1 MVFSSII
8 FLYFFL
14 PCMLIIYY
22 ISPNKTKNIVLLIS
36 GLFFYAWGEPV
47 YVFLMLLTTL
57 VDYTAGGIIDRF
69 DSSKKIRTLALISSL
84 IINLGILFTFKYSS
98 FFAGIFGIELKK
110 LPLPVGISFYT
121 FQSISY
127 TIDMYMRKIK
137 VQKNFINYAAYV
149 TLFPQIVAGPIVRY
163 EDVQNEINS
172 RKVNIYLLG
181 EGAGIFIKGLA
192 KKVLLANNIG
202 LLWTEIKGMD
212 YSEISVLTAWLGIL
226 AFTFQIYYDF
236 SGYSDMAVGLGKMLG
251 FNFPENFRHP
261 YISRSI
267 SEFWRRWHITLGSW
281 FRSYV
286 YIPLG
291 GNRKGKYKTL
301 RNLLIVW
308 GLTGLWHGASWNFI
322 LWGLYFGTILV
333 IEKRF
338 FLKFFEKHKIIGN
351 MVTNIL
357 VVIGFVFFYN
367 EKNILDIFIKMF
379 TGRGISFTNVST
391 NYYLLNYLVLLII
404 SFIACTPLL
413 KNIINKCKKNKN
425 LNIVI
430 SIVEPIVLIG
440 LLVLSTAFIVDASS
454 NSFLYFRF

>member
-1 MVFSSII
+1 MIFSSIYFIYYFLII
-8 FLYFFL
+8 FLILYFITPKKF
-14 PCMLIIYY
+14 
-22 ISPNKTKNIVLLIS
+22 KNYTLLLGSLFFYFYGDSKYIVLL
-36 GLFFYAWGEPV
+36 
-47 YVFLMLLTTL
+47 
-57 VDYTAGGIIDRF
+57 
-69 DSSKKIRTLALISSL
+69 LISSL
-84 IINLGILFTFKYSS
+84 VNYILGRLISKKNKKLFLIIGLIFNFGLLFYFKYFNFFLSNINSLFKTNINLFSIV
-98 FFAGIFGIELKK
+98 
-110 LPLPVGISFYT
+110 LPLGISFYT
-121 FQSISY
+121 FKNASY
-127 TIDMYMRKIK
+127 LIDVYKNK
-137 VQKNFINYAAYV
+137 VNPEKNFINYFTYIAM
-149 TLFPQIVAGPIVRY
+149 FPSLIQGPIVRY
-163 EDVQNEINS
+163 KDIDLKDKKISFDNFAMGVERFIIGLS
-172 RKVNIYLLG
+172 KKVIL
-181 EGAGIFIKGLA
+181 ADTLA
-192 KKVLLANNIG
+192 KLVTSLTNMEVQTVVS
-202 LLWTEIKGMD
+202 LWVKATSDIVKL
-212 YSEISVLTAWLGIL
+212 YL
-226 AFTFQIYYDF
+226 DF
-236 SGYSDMAVGLGKMLG
+236 SGYTDMAIGLGLMIGIKIM
-251 FNFPENFRHP
+251 ENFDYP
-261 YISRSI
+261 LSTYSVTS
-267 SEFWRRWHITLGSW
+267 FWRKWHISLSSW
-281 FRSYV
+281 FKDYI

-291 GNRKGKYKTL
+291 GNRKGKFRKYF
-301 RNLLIVW
+301 NIFVVW
-308 GLTGLWHGASWNFI
+308 FLTGLWHGASWNFI

>member
-1 MVFSSII
+1 MIFSSIYFIYYFLII
-8 FLYFFL
+8 FLILYFITPKKF
-14 PCMLIIYY
+14 
-22 ISPNKTKNIVLLIS
+22 KNYTLLLGSLFFYFYGDSKYIVLL
-36 GLFFYAWGEPV
+36 
-47 YVFLMLLTTL
+47 
-57 VDYTAGGIIDRF
+57 
-69 DSSKKIRTLALISSL
+69 LISSL
-84 IINLGILFTFKYSS
+84 VNYILGRLISKKNKKLFLIIGLIFNFGLLFYFKYFNFFLSNINSLFKTNINLFSIV
-98 FFAGIFGIELKK
+98 
-110 LPLPVGISFYT
+110 LPLGISFYT
-121 FQSISY
+121 FKNASY
-127 TIDMYMRKIK
+127 LIDVYKNR
-137 VQKNFINYAAYV
+137 VNPEKNFINYFTYIAM
-149 TLFPQIVAGPIVRY
+149 FPSLIQGPIVRY
-163 EDVQNEINS
+163 KDIDLKDKKISFDNFAMGVERFIIGLS
-172 RKVNIYLLG
+172 KKVIL
-181 EGAGIFIKGLA
+181 ADTLA
-192 KKVLLANNIG
+192 KLVTSLTNMEVQTVVS
-202 LLWTEIKGMD
+202 LWVKATSDIVKL
-212 YSEISVLTAWLGIL
+212 YL
-226 AFTFQIYYDF
+226 DF
-236 SGYSDMAVGLGKMLG
+236 SGYTDMAIGLGLMIGIKIM
-251 FNFPENFRHP
+251 ENFDYP
-261 YISRSI
+261 LSTYSVTS
-267 SEFWRRWHITLGSW
+267 FWRKWHISLSSW
-281 FRSYV
+281 FKDYI

-291 GNRKGKYKTL
+291 GNRKGKFRKCF
-301 RNLLIVW
+301 NIFVVW
-308 GLTGLWHGASWNFI
+308 FLTGLWHGASWNFI

-379 TGRGISFTNVST
+379 TGKGISFTNVST

>member
-1 MVFSSII
+1 MIFSSIYFIYYFLII
-8 FLYFFL
+8 FLILYFITPKKF
-14 PCMLIIYY
+14 
-22 ISPNKTKNIVLLIS
+22 KNYTLLLGSLFFYFYGDSKYIVLL
-36 GLFFYAWGEPV
+36 
-47 YVFLMLLTTL
+47 
-57 VDYTAGGIIDRF
+57 
-69 DSSKKIRTLALISSL
+69 LISSL
-84 IINLGILFTFKYSS
+84 VNYILGKLISKKNKKLFLIIGLIFNFGLLFYFKYFNFFLSNINSLFKTNINLFSIV
-98 FFAGIFGIELKK
+98 
-110 LPLPVGISFYT
+110 LPLGISFYT
-121 FQSISY
+121 FKNASY
-127 TIDMYMRKIK
+127 LIDVYKNR
-137 VQKNFINYAAYV
+137 VNPEKNFINYFTYIAM
-149 TLFPQIVAGPIVRY
+149 FPSLIQGPIVRY
-163 EDVQNEINS
+163 KDIDLKDKKISFDNFAMGVERFIIGLS
-172 RKVNIYLLG
+172 KKVIL
-181 EGAGIFIKGLA
+181 ADTLA
-192 KKVLLANNIG
+192 KLVTSLTNMEVQTVVS
-202 LLWTEIKGMD
+202 LWVKATSDIVKL
-212 YSEISVLTAWLGIL
+212 YL
-226 AFTFQIYYDF
+226 DF
-236 SGYSDMAVGLGKMLG
+236 SGYTDMAIGLGLMIGIKIM
-251 FNFPENFRHP
+251 ENFDYP
-261 YISRSI
+261 LSTYSI
-267 SEFWRRWHITLGSW
+267 TSFWRKWHISLSSW
-281 FRSYV
+281 FKDYI

-291 GNRKGKYKTL
+291 GNRKGKFRKYF
-301 RNLLIVW
+301 NIFVVW
-308 GLTGLWHGASWNFI
+308 FLTGLWHGASWNFI

>member
-1 MVFSSII
+1 MVIMIFSSIYFIYYFLII
-8 FLYFFL
+8 FLILYFITPKKF
-14 PCMLIIYY
+14 
-22 ISPNKTKNIVLLIS
+22 KNYTLLLGSLFFYFYGDSKYIVLL
-36 GLFFYAWGEPV
+36 
-47 YVFLMLLTTL
+47 
-57 VDYTAGGIIDRF
+57 
-69 DSSKKIRTLALISSL
+69 LISSL
-84 IINLGILFTFKYSS
+84 VNYILGRLISKKNKKLFLIIGLIFNFGLLFYFKYFNFFLSNINSLFKTNINLFSIV
-98 FFAGIFGIELKK
+98 
-110 LPLPVGISFYT
+110 LPLGISFYT
-121 FQSISY
+121 FKNASY
-127 TIDMYMRKIK
+127 LIDVYKNR
-137 VQKNFINYAAYV
+137 VNSEKNFINYFTYIAM
-149 TLFPQIVAGPIVRY
+149 FPSLIQGPIVRY
-163 EDVQNEINS
+163 KDIDLKDKKISFDNFAMGVERFIIGLS
-172 RKVNIYLLG
+172 KKVIL
-181 EGAGIFIKGLA
+181 ADTLA
-192 KKVLLANNIG
+192 KLVTSLTNMEVQTVVS
-202 LLWTEIKGMD
+202 LWVKATSDIVKL
-212 YSEISVLTAWLGIL
+212 YL
-226 AFTFQIYYDF
+226 DF
-236 SGYSDMAVGLGKMLG
+236 SGYTDMAIGLGLMIGIKIM
-251 FNFPENFRHP
+251 ENFDYP
-261 YISRSI
+261 LSTYSI
-267 SEFWRRWHITLGSW
+267 TSFWRKWHISLSSW
-281 FRSYV
+281 FKDYI

-291 GNRKGKYKTL
+291 GNRKGKFRKYF
-301 RNLLIVW
+301 NIFVVW
-308 GLTGLWHGASWNFI
+308 FLTGLWHGASWNFI

>member
-1 MVFSSII
+1 MIFSSIYFIYYFLII
-8 FLYFFL
+8 F
-14 PCMLIIYY
+14 LIIYF
-22 ISPNKTKNIVLLIS
+22 ITPKKFKNYTLLLGSLFFYFYGDSKYIVLL
-36 GLFFYAWGEPV
+36 
-47 YVFLMLLTTL
+47 
-57 VDYTAGGIIDRF
+57 
-69 DSSKKIRTLALISSL
+69 LISSL
-84 IINLGILFTFKYSS
+84 VNYILGRLISKKNKKLFLIIGLIFNFGLLFYFKYFNFFLSNINSLFKTNINLFSIV
-98 FFAGIFGIELKK
+98 
-110 LPLPVGISFYT
+110 LPLGISFYT
-121 FQSISY
+121 FKNASY
-127 TIDMYMRKIK
+127 LIDVYKNR
-137 VQKNFINYAAYV
+137 VNPEKNFINYFTYIAM
-149 TLFPQIVAGPIVRY
+149 FPSLIQGPIVRY
-163 EDVQNEINS
+163 KDIDLKDKKISFDNFAMGVERFIIGLS
-172 RKVNIYLLG
+172 KKVIL
-181 EGAGIFIKGLA
+181 ADTLA
-192 KKVLLANNIG
+192 KLVTSFTNMEVQTVVS
-202 LLWTEIKGMD
+202 LWVKATSDIVKL
-212 YSEISVLTAWLGIL
+212 YL
-226 AFTFQIYYDF
+226 DF
-236 SGYSDMAVGLGKMLG
+236 SGYTDMAIGLGLMIGIKIM
-251 FNFPENFRHP
+251 ENFDYP
-261 YISRSI
+261 LSTYSVTS
-267 SEFWRRWHITLGSW
+267 FWRKWHISLSSW
-281 FRSYV
+281 FKDYI

-291 GNRKGKYKTL
+291 GNRKGKFRKYF
-301 RNLLIVW
+301 NIFVVW
-308 GLTGLWHGASWNFI
+308 FLTGLWHGASWNFI

-391 NYYLLNYLVLLII
+391 NYYLLNYFVLLII

>member
-1 MVFSSII
+1 MIFSSIYFIYYFLII
-8 FLYFFL
+8 FLILYFITPKKF
-14 PCMLIIYY
+14 
-22 ISPNKTKNIVLLIS
+22 KNYTLLLGSLFFYFYGDSKYIVLL
-36 GLFFYAWGEPV
+36 
-47 YVFLMLLTTL
+47 
-57 VDYTAGGIIDRF
+57 
-69 DSSKKIRTLALISSL
+69 LISSL
-84 IINLGILFTFKYSS
+84 VNYILGRIISKKNKKLFLIIGLIFNFGLLFYFKYFNFFLSNINSLFKTNINLFSIV
-98 FFAGIFGIELKK
+98 
-110 LPLPVGISFYT
+110 LPLGISFYT
-121 FQSISY
+121 FKNASY
-127 TIDMYMRKIK
+127 LIDVYKNR
-137 VQKNFINYAAYV
+137 VNPEKNFINYFTYIAM
-149 TLFPQIVAGPIVRY
+149 FPSLIQGPIVRY
-163 EDVQNEINS
+163 KDIDLKDKKISFDNFAMGVERFIIGLS
-172 RKVNIYLLG
+172 KKVIL
-181 EGAGIFIKGLA
+181 ADTLA
-192 KKVLLANNIG
+192 KLVTSLTNMEVQTVVS
-202 LLWTEIKGMD
+202 LWVKATSDIVKL
-212 YSEISVLTAWLGIL
+212 YL
-226 AFTFQIYYDF
+226 DF
-236 SGYSDMAVGLGKMLG
+236 SGYTDMAIGLGLMIGIKIM
-251 FNFPENFRHP
+251 ENFDYP
-261 YISRSI
+261 LSTYSVTS
-267 SEFWRRWHITLGSW
+267 FWRKWHISLSSW
-281 FRSYV
+281 FKDYI

-291 GNRKGKYKTL
+291 GNRKGKFRKCF
-301 RNLLIVW
+301 NIFVVW
-308 GLTGLWHGASWNFI
+308 FLTGLWHGASWNFI

-379 TGRGISFTNVST
+379 TGKGISFTNVST

>member
-1 MVFSSII
+1 MIFSSIYFIYYFLII
-8 FLYFFL
+8 FLILYFIT
-14 PCMLIIYY
+14 PKKY
-22 ISPNKTKNIVLLIS
+22 KNYTLLLGSLFFYFYGDSKYIVLL
-36 GLFFYAWGEPV
+36 
-47 YVFLMLLTTL
+47 
-57 VDYTAGGIIDRF
+57 
-69 DSSKKIRTLALISSL
+69 LISSL
-84 IINLGILFTFKYSS
+84 VNYILGRLISKKNKKLFLIIGLIFNFGLLFYFKYFNFFLSNINSLFKTNINLFSIV
-98 FFAGIFGIELKK
+98 
-110 LPLPVGISFYT
+110 LPLGISFYT
-121 FQSISY
+121 FKNASY
-127 TIDMYMRKIK
+127 LIDVYKNR
-137 VQKNFINYAAYV
+137 VNSEKNFINYFTYIAM
-149 TLFPQIVAGPIVRY
+149 FPSLIQGPIVRY
-163 EDVQNEINS
+163 KDIDLKDKKISFDNFAMGVERFIIGLS
-172 RKVNIYLLG
+172 KKVIL
-181 EGAGIFIKGLA
+181 ADTLA
-192 KKVLLANNIG
+192 KLVTSLTNMEVQTVVS
-202 LLWTEIKGMD
+202 LWVKATSDIVKL
-212 YSEISVLTAWLGIL
+212 YL
-226 AFTFQIYYDF
+226 DF
-236 SGYSDMAVGLGKMLG
+236 SGYTDMAIGLGLMIGIKIM
-251 FNFPENFRHP
+251 ENFDYP
-261 YISRSI
+261 LSTYSVTS
-267 SEFWRRWHITLGSW
+267 FWRKWHISLSSW
-281 FRSYV
+281 FKDYI

-291 GNRKGKYKTL
+291 GNRKGKFRKYF
-301 RNLLIVW
+301 NIFVVW
-308 GLTGLWHGASWNFI
+308 FLTGLWHGASWNFI

-351 MVTNIL
+351 IVTNIL

>member
-1 MVFSSII
+1 MIFSSIYFIYYFLII
-8 FLYFFL
+8 FLILYFITPKKF
-14 PCMLIIYY
+14 
-22 ISPNKTKNIVLLIS
+22 KNYTLLLGSLFFYFYGDSKYIVLL
-36 GLFFYAWGEPV
+36 
-47 YVFLMLLTTL
+47 
-57 VDYTAGGIIDRF
+57 
-69 DSSKKIRTLALISSL
+69 LISSL
-84 IINLGILFTFKYSS
+84 VNYILGRLISKKNKVLFLIIGLIFNFGLLFYFKYFNFFLSNINSLFKTNINLFSIV
-98 FFAGIFGIELKK
+98 
-110 LPLPVGISFYT
+110 LPLGISFYT
-121 FQSISY
+121 FKNASY
-127 TIDMYMRKIK
+127 LIDVYKNR
-137 VQKNFINYAAYV
+137 VNSEKNFINYFTYIAM
-149 TLFPQIVAGPIVRY
+149 FPSLIQGPIVRY
-163 EDVQNEINS
+163 KDIDLRDKKISFDNFAMGVERFIIGLS
-172 RKVNIYLLG
+172 KKVIL
-181 EGAGIFIKGLA
+181 ADTLA
-192 KKVLLANNIG
+192 KLVTSLTNMEVQTVVS
-202 LLWTEIKGMD
+202 LWVKATSDIVKL
-212 YSEISVLTAWLGIL
+212 YL
-226 AFTFQIYYDF
+226 DF
-236 SGYSDMAVGLGKMLG
+236 SGYTDMAIGLGLMIGIKIM
-251 FNFPENFRHP
+251 ENFDYP
-261 YISRSI
+261 LSTYSVTS
-267 SEFWRRWHITLGSW
+267 FWRKWHISLSSW
-281 FRSYV
+281 FKDYI

-291 GNRKGKYKTL
+291 GNRKGKFRKYF
-301 RNLLIVW
+301 NIFVVW
-308 GLTGLWHGASWNFI
+308 FLTGLWHGASWNFI

-379 TGRGISFTNVST
+379 TGKGISFTNVST

>member
-1 MVFSSII
+1 MIFSSIYFIYYFLII
-8 FLYFFL
+8 FLILYFITPKKF
-14 PCMLIIYY
+14 
-22 ISPNKTKNIVLLIS
+22 KNYTLLLGSLFFYFYGDSKYIVLL
-36 GLFFYAWGEPV
+36 
-47 YVFLMLLTTL
+47 
-57 VDYTAGGIIDRF
+57 
-69 DSSKKIRTLALISSL
+69 LISSL
-84 IINLGILFTFKYSS
+84 VNYVLGRLISKKNKKLFLIIGLIFNFGLLFYFKYFNFFLSNINSLFKTNINLFSIV
-98 FFAGIFGIELKK
+98 
-110 LPLPVGISFYT
+110 LPLGISFYT
-121 FQSISY
+121 FKNASY
-127 TIDMYMRKIK
+127 LIDVYKNR
-137 VQKNFINYAAYV
+137 VNPEKNFINYFTYIAM
-149 TLFPQIVAGPIVRY
+149 FPSLIQGPIVRY
-163 EDVQNEINS
+163 KDIDLKDKKISFDNFAMGVERFIIGLS
-172 RKVNIYLLG
+172 KKVIL
-181 EGAGIFIKGLA
+181 ADTLA
-192 KKVLLANNIG
+192 KLVTSLTNMEVQTVVS
-202 LLWTEIKGMD
+202 LWVKATSDIVKL
-212 YSEISVLTAWLGIL
+212 YL
-226 AFTFQIYYDF
+226 DF
-236 SGYSDMAVGLGKMLG
+236 SGYTDMAIGLGLMIGIKIM
-251 FNFPENFRHP
+251 ENFDYP
-261 YISRSI
+261 LSTYSVTS
-267 SEFWRRWHITLGSW
+267 FWRKWHISLSSW
-281 FRSYV
+281 FKDYI

-291 GNRKGKYKTL
+291 GNRKGKFRKYF
-301 RNLLIVW
+301 NIFVVW
-308 GLTGLWHGASWNFI
+308 FLTGLWHGASWNFI

-367 EKNILDIFIKMF
+367 EKNILDIFVKMF

>member
-1 MVFSSII
+1 MIFSSIYFIYYFLII
-8 FLYFFL
+8 FLILYFIT
-14 PCMLIIYY
+14 PKKY
-22 ISPNKTKNIVLLIS
+22 KNYTLLLGSLFFYFYGDSKYIVLL
-36 GLFFYAWGEPV
+36 
-47 YVFLMLLTTL
+47 
-57 VDYTAGGIIDRF
+57 
-69 DSSKKIRTLALISSL
+69 LISSL
-84 IINLGILFTFKYSS
+84 VNYILGRLISKKNKKLFLIIGLIFNFGLLFYFKYFNFFLSNINSLFKTNINLFSIV
-98 FFAGIFGIELKK
+98 
-110 LPLPVGISFYT
+110 LPLGISFYT
-121 FQSISY
+121 FKNASY
-127 TIDMYMRKIK
+127 LIDVYKNR
-137 VQKNFINYAAYV
+137 VNSEKNFINYFTYIAM
-149 TLFPQIVAGPIVRY
+149 FPSLIQGPIVRY
-163 EDVQNEINS
+163 KDIDLKDKKISFDNFAMGVERFVIGLS
-172 RKVNIYLLG
+172 KKVIL
-181 EGAGIFIKGLA
+181 ADTLA
-192 KKVLLANNIG
+192 KLVTSLTNMEVQTVVS
-202 LLWTEIKGMD
+202 LWVKATSDIVKL
-212 YSEISVLTAWLGIL
+212 YL
-226 AFTFQIYYDF
+226 DF
-236 SGYSDMAVGLGKMLG
+236 SGYTDMAIGLGLMIGIKIM
-251 FNFPENFRHP
+251 ENFDYP
-261 YISRSI
+261 LSTYSVTS
-267 SEFWRRWHITLGSW
+267 FWRKWHISLSSW
-281 FRSYV
+281 FKDYI

-291 GNRKGKYKTL
+291 GNRKGKFRKYF
-301 RNLLIVW
+301 NIFVVW
-308 GLTGLWHGASWNFI
+308 FLTGLWHGASWNFI

-379 TGRGISFTNVST
+379 TGKGISFTNVST

>member
-1 MVFSSII
+1 MIFSSIYFIYYFLII
-8 FLYFFL
+8 FLILYFITPKKF
-14 PCMLIIYY
+14 
-22 ISPNKTKNIVLLIS
+22 KNYTLLLGSLFFYFYGDSKYIVLL
-36 GLFFYAWGEPV
+36 
-47 YVFLMLLTTL
+47 
-57 VDYTAGGIIDRF
+57 
-69 DSSKKIRTLALISSL
+69 LISSL
-84 IINLGILFTFKYSS
+84 VNYILGRLISKKNKKLFLIIGLIFNFVLLFYFKYFNFFLSNINSLFKTNINLFSIV
-98 FFAGIFGIELKK
+98 
-110 LPLPVGISFYT
+110 LPLGISFYT
-121 FQSISY
+121 FKNASY
-127 TIDMYMRKIK
+127 LIDVYKNR
-137 VQKNFINYAAYV
+137 VNSEKNFINYFTYIAM
-149 TLFPQIVAGPIVRY
+149 FPSLIQGPIVRY
-163 EDVQNEINS
+163 KDIDLKDKKISFDNFAMGVERFIIGLS
-172 RKVNIYLLG
+172 KKVIL
-181 EGAGIFIKGLA
+181 ADTLA
-192 KKVLLANNIG
+192 KLVTSLTNMEVQTVVS
-202 LLWTEIKGMD
+202 LWLKATSDIVKL
-212 YSEISVLTAWLGIL
+212 YL
-226 AFTFQIYYDF
+226 DF
-236 SGYSDMAVGLGKMLG
+236 SGYTDMAIGLGLMIGIKIM
-251 FNFPENFRHP
+251 ENFDYP
-261 YISRSI
+261 LSTYSVTS
-267 SEFWRRWHITLGSW
+267 FWRKWHISLSSW
-281 FRSYV
+281 FKDYI

-291 GNRKGKYKTL
+291 GNRKGKFRKYF
-301 RNLLIVW
+301 NIFVVW
-308 GLTGLWHGASWNFI
+308 FLTGLWHGASWNFI

-351 MVTNIL
+351 IVTNIL

>member
-1 MVFSSII
+1 MIFSSIYFIYYFLII
-8 FLYFFL
+8 FLILYFITPKKF
-14 PCMLIIYY
+14 
-22 ISPNKTKNIVLLIS
+22 KNYTLLLGSLFFYFYGDSKYIVLL
-36 GLFFYAWGEPV
+36 
-47 YVFLMLLTTL
+47 
-57 VDYTAGGIIDRF
+57 
-69 DSSKKIRTLALISSL
+69 LISSL
-84 IINLGILFTFKYSS
+84 VNYILGRLISKKNKKLFLIIGLIFNFGLLFYFKYFNFFLSNINSLFKTNINLFSIV
-98 FFAGIFGIELKK
+98 
-110 LPLPVGISFYT
+110 LPLGISFYT
-121 FQSISY
+121 FKNASY
-127 TIDMYMRKIK
+127 LIDVYKNR
-137 VQKNFINYAAYV
+137 VNSEKNFINYFTYIAM
-149 TLFPQIVAGPIVRY
+149 FPSLIQGPIVRY
-163 EDVQNEINS
+163 KDIDLKDKKISFDNFAIGVERFIIGLS
-172 RKVNIYLLG
+172 KKVIL
-181 EGAGIFIKGLA
+181 ADTLA
-192 KKVLLANNIG
+192 KLVTSLTNMEVQTVVS
-202 LLWTEIKGMD
+202 LWVKATSDIVKL
-212 YSEISVLTAWLGIL
+212 YL
-226 AFTFQIYYDF
+226 DF
-236 SGYSDMAVGLGKMLG
+236 SGYTDMAIGLGLMIGIKIM
-251 FNFPENFRHP
+251 ENFDYP
-261 YISRSI
+261 LSTYSVTS
-267 SEFWRRWHITLGSW
+267 FWRKWHISLSSW
-281 FRSYV
+281 FKDYI

-291 GNRKGKYKTL
+291 GNRKGKFRKYF
-301 RNLLIVW
+301 NIFVVW
-308 GLTGLWHGASWNFI
+308 FLTGLWHGASWNFI

>member
-1 MVFSSII
+1 MIFSSIYFIYYFLII
-8 FLYFFL
+8 F
-14 PCMLIIYY
+14 LIIYF
-22 ISPNKTKNIVLLIS
+22 ITPKKFKNYTLLLGSLFFYFYGDSKYIVLL
-36 GLFFYAWGEPV
+36 
-47 YVFLMLLTTL
+47 
-57 VDYTAGGIIDRF
+57 
-69 DSSKKIRTLALISSL
+69 LISSL
-84 IINLGILFTFKYSS
+84 VNYILGRLISKKNKKLFLIIGLIFNFGLLFYFKYFNFFLSNINSLFKTNINLFSIV
-98 FFAGIFGIELKK
+98 
-110 LPLPVGISFYT
+110 LPLGISFYT
-121 FQSISY
+121 FKNASY
-127 TIDMYMRKIK
+127 LIDVYKNK
-137 VQKNFINYAAYV
+137 VNSEKNFINYFTYIAM
-149 TLFPQIVAGPIVRY
+149 FPSLIQGPIVRY
-163 EDVQNEINS
+163 KDIDLKDKKISFDNFAMGVERFIIGLS
-172 RKVNIYLLG
+172 KKVIL
-181 EGAGIFIKGLA
+181 ADTLA
-192 KKVLLANNIG
+192 KLVTSLTNMEVQTVVS
-202 LLWTEIKGMD
+202 LWVKATSDIVKL
-212 YSEISVLTAWLGIL
+212 YL
-226 AFTFQIYYDF
+226 DF
-236 SGYSDMAVGLGKMLG
+236 SGYTDMAIGLGLMIGIKIM
-251 FNFPENFRHP
+251 ENFDYP
-261 YISRSI
+261 LSTYSVTS
-267 SEFWRRWHITLGSW
+267 FWRKWHISLSSW
-281 FRSYV
+281 FKDYI

-291 GNRKGKYKTL
+291 GNRKGKFRKYF
-301 RNLLIVW
+301 NIFVVW
-308 GLTGLWHGASWNFI
+308 FLTGLWHGASWNFI

-391 NYYLLNYLVLLII
+391 NYYLLNYFVLLII

>member
-1 MVFSSII
+1 MIFSSIYFIYYFLII
-8 FLYFFL
+8 FLILYFIT
-14 PCMLIIYY
+14 PKKY
-22 ISPNKTKNIVLLIS
+22 KNYTLLLGSLFFYFYGDSKYIVLL
-36 GLFFYAWGEPV
+36 
-47 YVFLMLLTTL
+47 
-57 VDYTAGGIIDRF
+57 
-69 DSSKKIRTLALISSL
+69 LISSL
-84 IINLGILFTFKYSS
+84 VNYILGRIISKKNKKLFLIIGLIFNFGLLFYFKYFNFFLSNINSLFKTNINLFSIV
-98 FFAGIFGIELKK
+98 
-110 LPLPVGISFYT
+110 LPLGISFYT
-121 FQSISY
+121 FKNASY
-127 TIDMYMRKIK
+127 LIDVYKNR
-137 VQKNFINYAAYV
+137 VNSEKNFINYFTYIAM
-149 TLFPQIVAGPIVRY
+149 FPSLIQGPIVRY
-163 EDVQNEINS
+163 KDIDLKDKKISFDNFAMGVERFIIGLS
-172 RKVNIYLLG
+172 KKVIL
-181 EGAGIFIKGLA
+181 ADTLA
-192 KKVLLANNIG
+192 KLVTSLTNMEVQTVVS
-202 LLWTEIKGMD
+202 LWVKATSDIVKL
-212 YSEISVLTAWLGIL
+212 YL
-226 AFTFQIYYDF
+226 DF
-236 SGYSDMAVGLGKMLG
+236 SGYTDMAIGLGLMIGIKIM
-251 FNFPENFRHP
+251 ENFDYP
-261 YISRSI
+261 LSTYSVTS
-267 SEFWRRWHITLGSW
+267 FWRKWHISLSSW
-281 FRSYV
+281 FKDYI

-291 GNRKGKYKTL
+291 GNRKGKFRKYF
-301 RNLLIVW
+301 NIFVVW
-308 GLTGLWHGASWNFI
+308 FLTGLWHGASWNFI

-338 FLKFFEKHKIIGN
+338 FLKFFEKHKIVGN